1 MVSSNSNLN
10 NVIVGVNVQQGV
22 LHLPYFQ
29 SSIVR
34 TDNTFLVKSVC
45 FELAEGQLGIGM
57 AFSTSVHLT
66 AW

>member
-1 MVSSNSNLN
+1 MVSSNRKKN
-10 NVIVGVNVQQGV
+10 NVLVGVNVQQGV
-22 LHLPYFQ
+22 LHLPSFQ

-34 TDNTFLVKSVC
+34 TDNTLLVKSVS
-45 FELAEGQLGIGM
+45 FELTEGRLGISM